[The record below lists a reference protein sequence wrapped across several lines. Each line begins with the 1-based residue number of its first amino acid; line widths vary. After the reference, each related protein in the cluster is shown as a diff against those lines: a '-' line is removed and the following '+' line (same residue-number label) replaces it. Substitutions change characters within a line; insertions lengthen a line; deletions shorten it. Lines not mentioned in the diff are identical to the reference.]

1 MANIKLKGLLKE
13 AEDFKARSKETG
25 KLVHFKSK
33 DSYNA
38 ALKAG
43 THEDPKD
50 KKDKDSKVSTKPNN
64 MFGGDYAKDRGGEA
78 PKADVKSIIKNLLK
92 TADKEFKGV
101 HKLKDIADD
110 LNIDDTDGADGNMLQ
125 VRIDRGEDGVYVQ
138 TDETEGIIVF
148 NDGSQYK
155 LHHVEDGPIP
165 VTRIDGNAPKSDV
178 SSNGQT
184 DDELYDALYDM
195 GYDFGELGS
204 DDFDEEGFADA
215 ATNLGYRYDD
225 KNKVWNHRDSGEEAK
240 PNGGFGWG
248 PETDRKPASSLPKK
262 ASQLDS
268 KHSKMVQDVVNAE
281 AGLDGYIDTDDNTG
295 AFMYNV
301 GKGDT
306 PTYTLYFGS
315 NDDYGKPDE
324 FRVTLEPTYGNDP
337 SGLDGKVDKSFKSPD
352 EAMKYMVAVAKKYK
366 KELEMDDDTNESTKL
381 TSMIKR

>member
-1 MANIKLKGLLKE
+1 MYEKFKKELESSKKTNENKMKNITLKSLLE
-13 AEDFKARSKETG
+13 VEDFQAKSKETG

-33 DSYNA
+33 DAYQA

-43 THEDPKD
+43 THEDPKA
-50 KKDKDSKVSTKPNN
+50 KKGEQPKAAAKSNS
-64 MFGGDYAKDRGGEA
+64 MFGADYSKDRGAKPASKSNTTWMDDLDSIDTSDIKGKADPNADSFTSGDLYGATFKDPQTGKTITVGDAYEREDDSPAYQKAFAYVAKFDPDKEA
-78 PKADVKSIIKNLLK
+78 VMGTQAYADLQKKATPKADVKSIVKGLLK

-138 TDETEGIIVF
+138 TDETEGVIVF

-215 ATNLGYRYDD
+215 AMNLGYRYDD
-225 KNKVWNHRDSGEEAK
+225 KNKVWNHRD
-240 PNGGFGWG
+240 
-248 PETDRKPASSLPKK
+248 
-262 ASQLDS
+262 
-268 KHSKMVQDVVNAE
+268 KM
-281 AGLDGYIDTDDNTG
+281 
-295 AFMYNV
+295 
-301 GKGDT
+301 
-306 PTYTLYFGS
+306 
-315 NDDYGKPDE
+315 
-324 FRVTLEPTYGNDP
+324 
-337 SGLDGKVDKSFKSPD
+337 
-352 EAMKYMVAVAKKYK
+352 
-366 KELEMDDDTNESTKL
+366 KESSTKL